1 MSSINSN
8 AGFFNAENSSI
19 VPLIAGDIFDGVY
32 SSCLNYSV
40 IEVSVKCD
48 TIFDLNIVYSPDS
61 VNDEFTETITVSV
74 ISNDTLFYKFEPKM
88 RYFKLQLLNTDTNDQ
103 TVLSLQCLQKSTLV
117 YSTSGIGSDVNIV
130 GPLNNDGSVFVG
142 GNLALTG
149 SVDANITNTSL
160 DVNVLNPVNS
170 VDANITNTSL
180 DVNVLNP
187 VNSVDVNNFPAVQ
200 DISITDIT
208 TTNNLNVNVN
218 GINSSFVDNG
228 GLKVSV
234 VNASSI
240 PISGSVSVSNFPA
253 TQAVSNGSLS
263 SMSFDTNQLKV
274 LDTDANTKLTNIY
287 NIVNSRGQAQMLN
300 GTTFTAVE
308 LPNVKSCAIY
318 GSVSGAT
325 ILTVKFSPNGVDFYS
340 SQYSV
345 NMTGAGDFGFVIAG
359 LCAKWIM
366 LSNSNNVNGVAFVDY
381 C

>member
-1 MSSINSN
+1 MQSLNNSSNVPLRGSAIYIGSWDDILKYQLVQVTLKTDTNCEITYYTSNDKVYVDSTTFSYTAGSNYFNSINSTSRYVYFTVRN
-8 AGFFNAENSSI
+8 LTTDLQTEFSFSVLYKDYPVSSS
-19 VPLIAGDIFDGVY
+19 GGV
-32 SSCLNYSV
+32 S
-40 IEVSVKCD
+40 
-48 TIFDLNIVYSPDS
+48 
-61 VNDEFTETITVSV
+61 
-74 ISNDTLFYKFEPKM
+74 
-88 RYFKLQLLNTDTNDQ
+88 
-103 TVLSLQCLQKSTLV
+103 
-117 YSTSGIGSDVNIV
+117 SDVSIV
-130 GPLNNDGSVFVG
+130 GPLNEDGSVFVG

-149 SVDANITNTSL
+149 TV
-160 DVNVLNPVNS
+160 DVNVL
-170 VDANITNTSL
+170 
-180 DVNVLNP
+180 
-187 VNSVDVNNFPAVQ
+187 NSVDVNNFPAVQ

-208 TTNNLNVNVN
+208 TSTDLNVKLNA
-218 GINSSFVDNG
+218 INSSFVDNN

-234 VNASSI
+234 VNSSI

-300 GTTFTAVE
+300 GITLTAVE
-308 LPNVKSCAIY
+308 LPNVKSCTIY
-318 GSVSGAT
+318 GNVTGAT
-325 ILTVKFSPNGVDFYS
+325 VLTVKVSPNGVDFFS

-366 LSNSNNVNGVAFVDY
+366 LSNSNNVNGVAFVDF